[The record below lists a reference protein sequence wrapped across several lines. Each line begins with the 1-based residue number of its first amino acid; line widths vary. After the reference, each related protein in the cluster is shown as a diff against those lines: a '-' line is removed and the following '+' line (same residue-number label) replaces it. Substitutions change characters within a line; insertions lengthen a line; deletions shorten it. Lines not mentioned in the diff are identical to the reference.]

1 MGANTLTFELI
12 TSFDA
17 PNDLTFAVTFAV
29 DSVARAFAKEGSS
42 ASRAN
47 ISCFNLTLRKNVELL
62 NYVIFLFLPA
72 FPLSAVK
79 F

>member
-17 PNDLTFAVTFAV
+17 PNDLTFAV